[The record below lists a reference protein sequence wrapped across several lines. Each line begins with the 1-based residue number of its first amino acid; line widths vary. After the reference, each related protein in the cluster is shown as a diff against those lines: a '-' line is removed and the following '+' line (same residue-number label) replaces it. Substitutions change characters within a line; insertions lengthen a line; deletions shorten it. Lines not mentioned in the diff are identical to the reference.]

1 MFIRISGSKAASY
14 LYYNSQSVAN
24 NVINCTFFHDLG
36 EVSGSYSGKCN
47 FFNIA
52 TNVSTN
58 SDSQNVEIGSFGD
71 TNTSITD
78 LIKNSKNYNAF
89 NEGKVGVYYGT
100 YAWK

>member
-24 NVINCTFFHDLG
+24 NVINCTFFHDLDK
-36 EVSGSYSGKCN
+36 VSGSYSGKCN

-78 LIKNSKNYNAF
+78 LIKNSKNYKAF